1 MYTINKD
8 LTWRLGLRENMTTG
22 LLSRYY
28 IKQSNNKL
36 TLPPFWIY
44 GDLSIE

>member
-1 MYTINKD
+1 MASMVEIEINTINKD

-28 IKQSNNKL
+28 I
-36 TLPPFWIY
+36 
-44 GDLSIE
+44 